1 MATKPREVPCDEVI
15 DRIDELLAWLV
26 VRKLATRRDSALV
39 AAFRVLG
46 VSRPEHSCE
55 RVVAECLYELEMFLV
70 AAQRRDARPKLREEP
85 RTAEERSL
93 LYDVAPEAEA
103 AKAIRAL
110 DPKIQHL
117 KKLIKQ
123 VAIRKVERAKLRGFE
138 GEILRA
144 TRAETKAL
152 ALIAL
157 ARLARAQD
165 EVDLVLEIFTALC
178 PALPEHELTLSG
190 WRKLDSSVGNRLK
203 AAGYKAEKTGP
214 TGHAR

>member
-46 VSRPEHSCE
+46 VSRAERSSE

-70 AAQRRDARPKLREEP
+70 AAQRRDARPKLCEEP
-85 RTAEERSL
+85 RTEEERSL

-110 DPKIQHL
+110 DPKLQHL

-123 VAIRKVERAKLRGFE
+123 VAVRKVERAKLRGFE
-138 GEILRA
+138 GEI
-144 TRAETKAL
+144 
-152 ALIAL
+152 L

-190 WRKLDSSVGNRLK
+190 WRKLDASVGKRLK
-203 AAGYKAEKTGP
+203 AAGYKAENTRR
-214 TGHAR
+214 AR

>member
-1 MATKPREVPCDEVI
+1 MI

-26 VRKLATRRDSALV
+26 ARKLATRRDSALV
-39 AAFRVLG
+39 AVFRVLG
-46 VSRPEHSCE
+46 VPRSERSGE
-55 RVVAECLYELEMFLV
+55 RVVAECLYDLEMFLV

-85 RTAEERSL
+85 RTEERSL

-110 DPKIQHL
+110 DPKLQHL

-123 VAIRKVERAKLRGFE
+123 VAVRKVERAKLRGFE

-152 ALIAL
+152 ALVAL
-157 ARLARAQD
+157 ARLARVQD
-165 EVDLVLEIFTALC
+165 ELDVVLDIFSALC
-178 PALPEHELTLSG
+178 PALPEDDLTLSG
-190 WRKLDSSVGNRLK
+190 WRKLDASVGKRLK
-203 AAGYKAEKTGP
+203 AAGYKADKAGP
-214 TGHAR
+214 TSRAR